1 MRTRIA
7 ISFALVA
14 GLALG
19 QAQPKPKSQ
28 KEVEAIQ
35 AIFSAQDP
43 DSRIAAAEKLL
54 TDFADTE
61 FKAIALQVAAASAQ
75 QKNDFEKMVV
85 YAERTLEADPKNY
98 AAMLM
103 LANGIAQRTREFDLD
118 KEEKLAR
125 SEKYAKSA
133 MDIVKTAEKP
143 RADIPDADWDNAKK
157 SYLAQGY
164 EALGL
169 SAMVR
174 KKYGDAATQFQ
185 AALDASPEPAT
196 VVRLA
201 AAYNL
206 AKQPD
211 QAIAALDKLNTMAD
225 VHPTIKSAAA
235 QERNNAVK
243 LKGGAGAG
251 AAKPAVTP
259 TPGAVPTAP
268 GAPVTPTPATPAP
281 TTPPA
286 K

>member
-43 DSRIAAAEKLL
+43 DGRIAAAEKLL

-118 KEEKLAR
+118 KEEKLTR
-125 SEKYAKSA
+125 SEKYAKNA
-133 MDIVKTAEKP
+133 MDIVKTA
-143 RADIPDADWDNAKK
+143 AKAA
-157 SYLAQGY
+157 SGHPGCR
-164 EALGL
+164 LGKRQEEL
-169 SAMVR
+169 LGSGLR
-174 KKYGDAATQFQ
+174 SSRPWGDGTQK
-185 AALDASPEPAT
+185 
-196 VVRLA
+196 VW
-201 AAYNL
+201 
-206 AKQPD
+206 
-211 QAIAALDKLNTMAD
+211 
-225 VHPTIKSAAA
+225 
-235 QERNNAVK
+235 
-243 LKGGAGAG
+243 
-251 AAKPAVTP
+251 
-259 TPGAVPTAP
+259 
-268 GAPVTPTPATPAP
+268 
-281 TTPPA
+281 
-286 K
+286 

>member
-85 YAERTLEADPKNY
+85 YAERTIEADPKNY

-118 KEEKLAR
+118 KEEKLTR
-125 SEKYAKSA
+125 SEKYAKNA
-133 MDIVKTAEKP
+133 MDIVKTAAKP
-143 RADIPDADWDNAKK
+143 RPDIPDADWESAKK

-169 SAMVR
+169 GAMVR

-206 AKQPD
+206 ANKPD
-211 QAIAALDKLNTMAD
+211 DAIAALDKLNTMAD
-225 VHPTIKSAAA
+225 VHPAIKSAAA
-235 QERNNAVK
+235 QERNNSVK
-243 LKGGAGAG
+243 LKGGTG
-251 AAKPAVTP
+251 AAKPATP
-259 TPGAVPTAP
+259 AAPAPGAVPTA
-268 GAPVTPTPATPAP
+268 PAP

>member
-1 MRTRIA
+1 MKTRILL
-7 ISFALVA
+7 SLALVS
-14 GLALG
+14 GLAFG

-28 KEVEAIQ
+28 KEVDAIQ
-35 AIFSAQDP
+35 AIFNAQDP

-98 AAMLM
+98 PAMLM

-118 KEEKLAR
+118 KEEKLKR
-125 SEKYAKSA
+125 SEKYAKDA
-133 MDIVKTAEKP
+133 MEIVKTAPKP
-143 RADIPDADWDNAKK
+143 RPDIPDADWENAKK

-169 SAMVR
+169 NAMVR

-185 AALDASPEPAT
+185 SALEASPEPAT
-196 VVRLA
+196 AVRLA

-206 AKQPD
+206 SNQPD
-211 QAIAALDKLNTMAD
+211 QAIATLDKLNAMPD
-225 VHPTIKSAAA
+225 VHPAIKTAAA

-243 LKGGAGAG
+243 LKGGGA
-251 AAKPAVTP
+251 AAKPAAP
-259 TPGAVPTAP
+259 AP
-268 GAPVTPTPATPAP
+268 GTPSEPAAPPAP
-281 TTPPA
+281 A